1 MTDGLSKSE
10 ERELYNYVDKF
21 NEMKLDVYYSEAFK
35 NILVKDD
42 ENEEKQLIKTSGL
55 AYVEKIIIALC
66 EGENKNGSDIY

>member
-1 MTDGLSKSE
+1 
-10 ERELYNYVDKF
+10 
-21 NEMKLDVYYSEAFK
+21 MKYAYCIA
-35 NILVKDD
+35 IKDD